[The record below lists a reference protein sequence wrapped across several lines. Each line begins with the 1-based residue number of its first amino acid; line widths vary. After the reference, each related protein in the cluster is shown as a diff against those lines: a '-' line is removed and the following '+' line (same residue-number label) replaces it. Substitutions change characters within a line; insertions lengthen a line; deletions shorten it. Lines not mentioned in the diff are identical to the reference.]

1 VPNPRLVLDLV
12 PPTALALVTL
22 GLGSSLWPRRDALQR
37 PRLALA
43 CLLGPLLYAIGT
55 AGFLLGGAW
64 VPGAAL
70 STVGV
75 LAVVVGLVAS
85 LHRERPG
92 IGWSVGVLAIATW
105 GLAWASEWSPE
116 SARAYEPYRLL
127 VLSVFVALA
136 LVLIGIALR
145 LGVGGASA
153 GPARRLVAAAAPLLG
168 AAAVLGG
175 LQAGGLVPR
184 GPAVPALTLVSSQ
197 LVLYLLIKESRVDS
211 PATSGGWLRQ
221 ALVLPLVGV
230 GAVVA
235 FGLAANLR
243 LLPRA
248 PGALLVSA
256 GIATGL
262 ALAYGAFLPGL
273 EALIRRSL
281 FPEAQ
286 EAEER
291 AAALALALEEA
302 RERLRRAEQ
311 RMLVGEL
318 AAQVAHEIKNPLGPI
333 KGYATVIEREAE
345 RAGALSEKLARGLE
359 VIRAEVEVIDSRARA
374 LLDLA
379 REERA
384 APNAVSLV
392 DVIQLVDDCLSV
404 LAGEAPE
411 VKASWTQRPSEPLT
425 LRCDALLL
433 RSALGNLLQNA
444 AQVGAS
450 QIEVDLERQEDPDL
464 GRVWC
469 LALRDDGPGLPAP
482 SGELLRPF
490 VTYRPGGTG
499 LGLAIARGAARS
511 LGGSLDLAT
520 RPEGGAVATL
530 LLPRGEGPDS
540 GTSSSLDTNS
550 PNEDPEAPRASEED
564 AP

>member
-1 VPNPRLVLDLV
+1 MPHPRLILDLV

-22 GLGSSLWPRRDALQR
+22 GLGIAIWPRRGSLER
-37 PRLALA
+37 PRLALV
-43 CLLGPLLYAIGT
+43 CLIGPLLYALGT
-55 AGFLLGGAW
+55 AAFLVGDSW
-64 VPGAAL
+64 VPGAAF

-85 LHRERPG
+85 LHHERAYVG
-92 IGWSVGVLAIATW
+92 WALAALACLAWLMAWIGEWSVT
-105 GLAWASEWSPE
+105 

-127 VLSVFVALA
+127 VLALFVVIALA
-136 LVLIGIALR
+136 LMGWAVRALA
-145 LGVGGASA
+145 GSQGA
-153 GPARRLVAAAAPLLG
+153 GPARRLVAATAPLLG
-168 AAAVLGG
+168 VAAVLGG
-175 LQAGGLVPR
+175 LQAGGIVPR
-184 GPAVPALTLVSSQ
+184 GPAVPALTLVASQ
-197 LVLYLLIKESRVDS
+197 LTLYLLVKESRVDQGS
-211 PATSGGWLRQ
+211 EVSGWLGQ

-243 LLPRA
+243 ILPRT

-256 GIATGL
+256 GIATFL

-281 FPEAQ
+281 YPEAQ

-333 KGYATVIEREAE
+333 KGYAAVIEREAE
-345 RAGALSEKLARGLE
+345 REGALTEKLARGLA

-379 REERA
+379 RNEHPA
-384 APNAVSLV
+384 ASHKSPV
-392 DVIQLVDDCLSV
+392 DVMRLVTECLASASV
-404 LAGEAPE
+404 ETPGVAWEWG
-411 VKASWTQRPSEPLT
+411 VRPSEGVVLI
-425 LRCDALLL
+425 CDELLL

-444 AQVGAS
+444 AQVGATRV
-450 QIEVDLERQEDPDL
+450 EVDLEAALEDESAEAGWSL
-464 GRVWC
+464 RI
-469 LALRDDGPGLPAP
+469 RDDGPGLPAP
-482 SGELLRPF
+482 AEELLRPF

-499 LGLAIARGAARS
+499 LGLAITRGAARS
-511 LGGSLDLAT
+511 LGGSLELASAEGGGAIAT
-520 RPEGGAVATL
+520 LRLPAGGFEAGAGASTGSAPSAPEGEGA
-530 LLPRGEGPDS
+530 
-540 GTSSSLDTNS
+540 
-550 PNEDPEAPRASEED
+550 
-564 AP
+564 

>member
-1 VPNPRLVLDLV
+1 MTV
-12 PPTALALVTL
+12 
-22 GLGSSLWPRRDALQR
+22 GLGSALWPRREALQR

-43 CLLGPLLYAIGT
+43 CLVGPLLYAIGT
-55 AGFLLGGAW
+55 AAFLLGGSW

-75 LAVVVGLVAS
+75 LTVVVGLVAS
-85 LHRERPG
+85 LHRERPA
-92 IGWSVGVLAIATW
+92 IGWGVVALAVVTW

-127 VLSVFVALA
+127 VMSVFVSVA
-136 LVLIGIALR
+136 LVLIGVALR
-145 LGVGGASA
+145 LGVVGSSA
-153 GPARRLVAAAAPLLG
+153 GPARRVVAAAAPLLG
-168 AAAVLGG
+168 AAAAIGG
-175 LQAGGLVPR
+175 LQAGGVVPR

-211 PATSGGWLRQ
+211 AGATGWLRQ

-291 AAALALALEEA
+291 AQALAVALEEA

-333 KGYATVIEREAE
+333 KGYAAVIEREAE

-359 VIRAEVEVIDSRARA
+359 VIRAEVEVIDSRAKA

-384 APNAVSLV
+384 ASGARSEVDLV
-392 DVIQLVDDCLSV
+392 QLVDDCLSA

-411 VKASWTQRPSEPLT
+411 TACAWSQRPSEPPT

-433 RSALGNLLQNA
+433 RSALTNLLQNA
-444 AQVGAS
+444 AQVGAGR
-450 QIEVDLERQEDPDL
+450 IEVALEEAEDADL
-464 GRVWC
+464 GPVWR

-482 SGELLRPF
+482 AGEILRPF

-520 RPEGGAVATL
+520 RPEGGATATL
-530 LLPRGEGPDS
+530 LLPRPPSPEDENKNSGEAS
-540 GTSSSLDTNS
+540 
-550 PNEDPEAPRASEED
+550 EASEES

>member
-1 VPNPRLVLDLV
+1 MPNPRLILDLV

-22 GLGSSLWPRRDALQR
+22 GLGSALWPRREALQR

-55 AGFLLGGAW
+55 AAFLLGESW

-75 LAVVVGLVAS
+75 LTVVVGLVAS
-85 LHRERPG
+85 LHRDRPAV
-92 IGWSVGVLAIATW
+92 GWGVGVLALATW

-127 VLSVFVALA
+127 ILSVFVALA
-136 LVLIGIALR
+136 LVLIGVSLR
-145 LGVGGASA
+145 LIAGPGV

-168 AAAVLGG
+168 AAAAVGG
-175 LQAGGLVPR
+175 LQAGGIVPR

-197 LVLYLLIKESRVDS
+197 LVLYLLIKESRLDS
-211 PATSGGWLRQ
+211 AEASGWLRQ

-286 EAEER
+286 AAEER

-333 KGYATVIEREAE
+333 RGYATVIEREAE
-345 RAGALSEKLARGLE
+345 RAGALSEKLARGLA

-379 REERA
+379 SEERA
-384 APNAVSLV
+384 SPGSVSLV
-392 DVIQLVDDCLSV
+392 DVTQLVDDCLSA

-411 VKASWTQRPSEPLT
+411 VTTTWSLRPPEPPI

-433 RSALGNLLQNA
+433 RSAVGNLLQNA
-444 AQVGAS
+444 AQVGAGR
-450 QIEVDLERQEDPDL
+450 IEVDLEAQQDPDL
-464 GRVWC
+464 GQVWR

-530 LLPRGEGPDS
+530 LLPRSEGPAPGQASSTDSDSGDEHQGAPQASGEG
-540 GTSSSLDTNS
+540 
-550 PNEDPEAPRASEED
+550 AA
-564 AP
+564 

>member
-22 GLGSSLWPRRDALQR
+22 GLGSALWPRRAALQR
-37 PRLALA
+37 PHLALA
-43 CLLGPLLYAIGT
+43 CLAGPLLYALGT
-55 AGFLLGGAW
+55 ATFLLGESW
-64 VPGAAL
+64 IPGAAL

-75 LAVVVGLVAS
+75 LTVVVGLVAS
-85 LHRERPG
+85 LHRERPL
-92 IGWSVGVLAIATW
+92 IGWGAAALAVVTW

-116 SARAYEPYRLL
+116 SARVYEPYRLL
-127 VLSVFVALA
+127 ILSVFLTLA
-136 LVLIGIALR
+136 LVLIGVALR
-145 LGVGGASA
+145 LGVIGPSS
-153 GPARRLVAAAAPLLG
+153 GPARRVAAAAAPLLG
-168 AAAVLGG
+168 AAAAVGG
-175 LQAGGLVPR
+175 LQAGGIIPR
-184 GPAVPALTLVSSQ
+184 GPAVPALALVSSQ

-211 PATSGGWLRQ
+211 AEATGWLRQ

-256 GIATGL
+256 GIATVL

-273 EALIRRSL
+273 EALIRRAL
-281 FPEAQ
+281 YPEAQ

-291 AAALALALEEA
+291 AAALAVALEEA

-333 KGYATVIEREAE
+333 KGYAAVIQREAE
-345 RAGALSEKLARGLE
+345 REGALTEKLARGLE
-359 VIRAEVEVIDSRARA
+359 VIRAEVDVIDSRAKA

-384 APNAVSLV
+384 SPNAVSLV
-392 DVIQLVDDCLSV
+392 DVTQLVDDCLRA

-411 VKASWTQRPSEPLT
+411 VATAWSQRPEGPLT

-433 RSALGNLLQNA
+433 RSAVGNLLQNA
-444 AQVGAS
+444 AQVGAGR
-450 QIEVDLERQEDPDL
+450 IEVDLEPAQDPDQ
-464 GRVWC
+464 GPVWR

-482 SGELLRPF
+482 AGELLRPF
-490 VTYRPGGTG
+490 VTYRPSGTG

-530 LLPRGEGPDS
+530 LLPRSEAPDSEPDSSPAGGVDENGATPKASGEG
-540 GTSSSLDTNS
+540 
-550 PNEDPEAPRASEED
+550 AA
-564 AP
+564 